1 MRLHK
6 RSTSCGAEA
15 EIVRQSLR
23 LCVLCVS
30 AVSNTPLN
38 RRDAEF
44 AETQRRTF
52 SMENKTPILEMIGV
66 SKRFPGVVALDNVSL
81 TVDTGEI
88 LALIGENGAGKST
101 LMKILGGAISRD
113 SGAVRIDG
121 KPVEIR
127 SPREASALGIEFI
140 HQELSVLDNLDVAAN
155 IFLRREATK
164 GGFLKL
170 VDRRRLYFEA
180 DALLRKLGLDLSSRT
195 PVSRLSIAQQQL
207 VEIARA
213 ISTGARIII
222 MDEPTSSLSLTET
235 NRLLEIVKDLKA
247 HNVSIIYISHRL
259 HEVEEIADRAV
270 VLRDG
275 RNAGALDRGEI
286 NRDKMIRL
294 MVGRDLKE
302 MFTGN
307 GHKVDGENGEW
318 FAVERLRTQR
328 YPNQTISFNVGRGE
342 VLGIAGLVGAGRS
355 EMAKTIFG
363 VDEAVE
369 GKMKLNGQA
378 LQFTSPRDAISHGVY
393 LVPEDR
399 RSCGLVV
406 EFNVRE
412 NISLPNLDYYS
423 TAKIINSA
431 KETKAANSAIKS
443 INIKTPTPEM
453 RAANLSGG
461 NQQKVVL
468 ARWLSFSPKV
478 IIFDEP
484 TRGIDVGAK
493 AEIYALIRKLASEGV
508 SVIVISS
515 EMEEVLGISDRI
527 AVMHEG
533 RITGILERPQ
543 FSEEAV
549 MHLAT
554 GAA

>member
-1 MRLHK
+1 MDK
-6 RSTSCGAEA
+6 K
-15 EIVRQSLR
+15 
-23 LCVLCVS
+23 
-30 AVSNTPLN
+30 P
-38 RRDAEF
+38 
-44 AETQRRTF
+44 
-52 SMENKTPILEMIGV
+52 PILEMLGI
-66 SKRFPGVVALDNVSL
+66 SKRFPGVIALDNVSL
-81 TVDTGEI
+81 SVDTGEI
-88 LALIGENGAGKST
+88 VALIGENGAGKST

-113 SGAVRIDG
+113 AGTVSIDG
-121 KPVEIR
+121 KPTEIR

-164 GGFLKL
+164 GSFLKL
-170 VDRRRLYFEA
+170 IDRRRQYFEA
-180 DALLRKLGLDLSSRT
+180 DALLKKLGLDLSSRT
-195 PVSRLSIAQQQL
+195 PVNRLSIAQQQL

-213 ISTGARIII
+213 ISAGARIII
-222 MDEPTSSLSLTET
+222 MDEPTSSLSLSET
-235 NRLLEIVKDLKA
+235 HRLLEIVKDLKA

-275 RNAGALDRGEI
+275 RNAGSLTPGEI
-286 NRDKMIRL
+286 NRDNMIRL

-302 MFTGN
+302 MFTGY
-307 GHKVDGENGEW
+307 GYKVASENGDW

-328 YPNQTISFNVGRGE
+328 YPTHPISFSVGRGE
-342 VLGIAGLVGAGRS
+342 VLGVAGLVGAGRS

-369 GKMKLNGQA
+369 GKIKLNGQP
-378 LQFTSPRDAISHGVY
+378 LHFTNPRQAISHGVY

-406 EFNVRE
+406 DFNVRE
-412 NISLPNLDYYS
+412 NISLPNLDFYS
-423 TAKIINSA
+423 TAKIINA
-431 KETKAANSAIKS
+431 ARETKAALDAVKS

-468 ARWLSFSPKV
+468 ARWLTFSPKV

-554 GAA
+554 GAAS